1 MEVNVN
7 LDGSTANIAVSGII
21 DNENAEELKKQLS
34 EIQDKNIQDAILD
47 LSLVPSITSSGI
59 GKLLVFYKALDS
71 KGGKISVNGIH
82 SNLLKLFKS
91 IKLDKLFQITE
102 H

>member
-1 MEVNVN
+1 MDINVN
-7 LDGSTANIAVSGII
+7 IEGTTAEVKVSGII
-21 DNENAEELKKQLS
+21 DNDNAEELKQQLS
-34 EIQDKNIQDAILD
+34 NIQEQNVTDATLD

-71 KGGKISVNGIH
+71 KGGKITIDGIH

-91 IKLDKLFQITE
+91 IKLDKLFEIKE
-102 H
+102 